1 MSPTRSTPRPRG
13 LPSGGRVGKIGNPM
27 KWYLSVLK
35 QYATFSGRAR
45 RSEYWFFVLFNLI
58 AFAVL
63 FGIDMMLGMASEKA
77 GMGILSG
84 LYSLG
89 VIVPS
94 IAVAVRRMHDQGRSG
109 WFVLTGLIP
118 CVGGL
123 VLLYFLVQPGT
134 VGANEYGVDPQ
145 SMAG

>member
-1 MSPTRSTPRPRG
+1 M
-13 LPSGGRVGKIGNPM
+13 PSGGRVGKVGNPM

-134 VGANEYGVDPQ
+134 VGANEYGADPK

>member
-1 MSPTRSTPRPRG
+1 
-13 LPSGGRVGKIGNPM
+13 M

-89 VIVPS
+89 VE
-94 IAVAVRRMHDQGRSG
+94 A
-109 WFVLTGLIP
+109 
-118 CVGGL
+118 
-123 VLLYFLVQPGT
+123 T
-134 VGANEYGVDPQ
+134 VGLTDLVEAMHHQLSGGIGIAHPQ
-145 SMAG
+145 ARGHRIAQ